1 MSSEPVETREKILKA
16 ALNLLENG
24 GRLRMSDIARAAGI
38 SRQALYLHFTSRTEL
53 LVETTKYQDRLHDS
67 DGRLEASRTAG
78 SGVERLDAFVQA
90 WTAYLP
96 RIRNAARTL
105 LVLAET
111 DAEARAAWRERMQ
124 DMREGCEAAVL
135 ALARDG
141 DLAVGLTPEQATDML
156 WTLLSY
162 RTWEHF
168 RDECGWSETECAAGI
183 LDMARRMLV
192 R

>member
-1 MSSEPVETREKILKA
+1 MSSNEIETREKILKA
-16 ALNLLENG
+16 ALGLLEEG
-24 GRLRMSDIARAAGI
+24 GRLRMSDIARATGI

-53 LVETTKYQDRLHDS
+53 LVETTKYQDRLFDS
-67 DGRLEASRTAG
+67 DGRLKASRTADTG
-78 SGVERLDAFVQA
+78 IERLDAFVMA

-96 RIRNAARTL
+96 RIRNAAKTL
-105 LVLAET
+105 LTLADT
-111 DAEARAAWRERMQ
+111 DEEARSAWRERMQ

-141 DLAVGLTPEQATDML
+141 DLADGLTAEQATDML
-156 WTLLSY
+156 WTLLGF

-168 RDECGWSETECAAGI
+168 REECGWSEKQCATGI
-183 LDMARRMLV
+183 LDMARRTLV